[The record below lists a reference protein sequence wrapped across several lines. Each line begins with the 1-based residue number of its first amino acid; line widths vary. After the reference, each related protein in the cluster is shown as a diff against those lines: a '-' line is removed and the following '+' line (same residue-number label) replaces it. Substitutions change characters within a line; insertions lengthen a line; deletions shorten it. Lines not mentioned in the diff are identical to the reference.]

1 MLTGFSV
8 QARTFLVQA
17 DKEIILML
25 ILQQIT
31 TLSVSED
38 SQIDFTQIET
48 IFSGSTALKYQ
59 YNFWHAKRALNKYG
73 CILSLAVSV
82 WCLFF
87 DIKYSLFWNTF
98 REKSI

>member
-59 YNFWHAKRALNKYG
+59 YNF
-73 CILSLAVSV
+73 
-82 WCLFF
+82 
-87 DIKYSLFWNTF
+87 
-98 REKSI
+98 